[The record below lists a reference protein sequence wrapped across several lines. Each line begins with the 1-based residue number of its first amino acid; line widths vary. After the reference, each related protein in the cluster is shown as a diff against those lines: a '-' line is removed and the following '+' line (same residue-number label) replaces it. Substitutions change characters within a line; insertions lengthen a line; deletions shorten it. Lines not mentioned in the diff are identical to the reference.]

1 MEQWEYSTE
10 FVWADA
16 RDGEASE
23 FLQQNYPDW
32 NNPPQYVPQA
42 MIPYL
47 NSRGREGWE
56 MVHMQPV
63 FVGDNFDVLTHGGD
77 YRRWSNA
84 YFCAFKR
91 RLPG

>member
-10 FVWADA
+10 FVWADT
-16 RDGEASE
+16 RDEGASE
-23 FLQQNYPDW
+23 FLQTNYPDW
-32 NNPPQYVPQA
+32 NNPPPYVPQA
-42 MIPYL
+42 MIPYF
-47 NSRGREGWE
+47 NSRGKEGWE

-63 FVGDNFDVLTHGGD
+63 FVGKNYYVMSAGSGG
-77 YRRWSNA
+77 WGNA

>member
-1 MEQWEYSTE
+1 MEQWEYATE
-10 FVWADA
+10 IVWADT
-16 RDGEASE
+16 RDDEASQ

-32 NNPPQYVPQA
+32 DNPPIYVPQA

-47 NSRGREGWE
+47 NSRGKEGWE

-63 FVGDNFDVLTHGGD
+63 YVGNNYDVLMHSEA
-77 YRRWSNA
+77 RLWSNA